1 MKIRNGFVS
10 NSSSSSF
17 VVISKE
23 PLDVIKPAGKDA
35 PDGGYIRVTTA
46 GASYGKYN
54 ISICKALEDK
64 LRHFVALYAIYY
76 QRSKDYFLKLDLL
89 KHKIWSLGEKYGYRI
104 VVECPPL
111 SGYIPWFKLPWHN
124 RPPLSGNVSQQEPP
138 EAVTFV
144 NIENECDYLEEV
156 VKIIENED
164 TTELESYLFNP
175 HSFCVLGGYEYPKT
189 LRLTHKMRKF
199 VDKEGYEYRK
209 FGDIIE
215 DHEVGDLIP
224 GTKALRYT
232 DAYHWGEY
240 TFEDRIKE
248 WRVNLYLP
256 WRKIKDHKRI
266 AMLKKAGAYEN

>member
-1 MKIRNGFVS
+1 MKIRHGFVS

-23 PLDVIKPAGKDA
+23 PLSVIKPVDEND
-35 PDGGYIRVTTA
+35 PSGGYIHVTTV
-46 GASYGKYN
+46 GASYSRGD
-54 ISICKALEDK
+54 IAICRTIEDK
-64 LRHFVALYAIYY
+64 LRHFTALYAIHYE
-76 QRSKDYFLKLDLL
+76 RDKDYFLKMDSFQQ
-89 KHKIWSLGEKYGYRI
+89 KIRSLGEKYGYI
-104 VVECPPL
+104 ITLEYPPL
-111 SGYIPWFKLPWHN
+111 SGY
-124 RPPLSGNVSQQEPP
+124 VSQSDEGL
-138 EAVTFV
+138 EIVTY
-144 NIENECDYLEEV
+144 IDISNECNYFEEV

-175 HSFCVLGGYEYPKT
+175 HSFCVLGGDEYFET
-189 LRLTHKMRKF
+189 DRLAHKMRKF

-224 GTKALRYT
+224 GTKTLRYT

-240 TFEDRIKE
+240 TFKDLIRERYID
-248 WRVNLYLP
+248 LYLL
-256 WRKIKDHKRI
+256 WRKIKDRKRI